1 MDFNQMPLILPAVII
16 GLTVHEFAHAYTAYK
31 LGDHTA
37 KEQGRVTLNPLK
49 HIDWL
54 GFAFIVFAGFG
65 WAKPVMFNPENLKKK
80 HRDEI
85 LIALAGPIS
94 NLLLAL
100 LFILVARV
108 LYGNPDFAQNAMGM
122 KAVNMFLI
130 WALINIG
137 LFVFNMI
144 PIPPLD
150 GSHLYLS
157 YLKATNPVLM
167 QNLYRYGTMALFGII
182 ILESVLNLN
191 ILPISELM
199 HGILGFAMYVFGF

>member
-1 MDFNQMPLILPAVII
+1 MPLILPAVII